1 MRRLL
6 VVLASVAAL
15 AAGCAPASVAS
26 PVVSGAPTAA
36 AVVGSA
42 SPSAAPTAT
51 ASASATIGPSP
62 SSDVTAIDT
71 TDALRLR
78 QSGFPDW
85 ISVAGGAAW
94 VATEDGIQRLDHATG
109 APGVVV
115 PVTSICTAMDT
126 ALKSLWAADCS
137 ASELI
142 RIDPGDGTVSKRYP
156 VTSAPIQQEG
166 SVTATRDSAWVAT
179 GDVALTRIDL
189 RTGKATAT
197 PLPGMAAG
205 VRAGLG
211 SVWVTLPDKDE
222 LLRIDPADGS
232 IVAEIPVGAGPRFLA
247 VGEGGVWVQNNRDG
261 TVTHVD
267 QDGAVVATISVD
279 PSGIDGGDIATG
291 GGFVW
296 ARITRALVAKIDPA
310 TDAVVAVYGPGKGSG
325 SVAADDEAAWITA
338 HDVSS
343 IWRLPLR

>member
-1 MRRLL
+1 
-6 VVLASVAAL
+6 
-15 AAGCAPASVAS
+15 
-26 PVVSGAPTAA
+26 
-36 AVVGSA
+36 
-42 SPSAAPTAT
+42 
-51 ASASATIGPSP
+51 
-62 SSDVTAIDT
+62 
-71 TDALRLR
+71 
-78 QSGFPDW
+78 
-85 ISVAGGAAW
+85 
-94 VATEDGIQRLDHATG
+94 
-109 APGVVV
+109 
-115 PVTSICTAMDT
+115 
-126 ALKSLWAADCS
+126 
-137 ASELI
+137 
-142 RIDPGDGTVSKRYP
+142 
-156 VTSAPIQQEG
+156 
-166 SVTATRDSAWVAT
+166 
-179 GDVALTRIDL
+179 
-189 RTGKATAT
+189 
-197 PLPGMAAG
+197 
-205 VRAGLG
+205 
-211 SVWVTLPDKDE
+211 VWVTLPDKDE

-343 IWRLPLR
+343 IWRLPLP